1 MKSEICNAERSG
13 AKIDAFTAEVIR
25 GTVVAITDEMK
36 TNLMRTAYNMIIYEA
51 EDFTVGLFDADGNT
65 ISIGLGLPMFI
76 RGLSDAIQS
85 KLKHWGKENIFPG
98 DILLTNDPQVMGS
111 HLNHMIFTLPIFHN
125 GELVGFASSM
135 GHWQDVGGVLGAVT
149 RDIYS
154 EGLQMPFVK
163 IFKRGKQ
170 DAELTAIIRNNC
182 RLPEFAMGDFRAQLA
197 AIRTGER
204 RLTQL
209 LQRYGADTVK
219 DSVRLICDQ
228 SEKLARAAV
237 EKIPDGVYQAESF
250 MDDDGVNLSK
260 PIPIKV
266 RIEVRGA
273 EMTVDLSGVSPQV
286 AGPYNSGATAGRSA
300 SEVAFKFLTTPLLL
314 PINEGSFRP
323 LKIVLPPG
331 RVVSAT
337 KPAPVRTWM
346 TVPMTVADTI
356 FKALAPACPDNVLA
370 GHHADL
376 AAPRTFG
383 LDPKTG
389 RAFHFP
395 ATLSGGGWGAL
406 HDRDGQSATFCI
418 NDGDTHNTPV
428 EAGEGK
434 GPIFISYRKLRQ
446 DSGGAGKFRG
456 GLGVAQEVRMLAPGS
471 VLSAMERTKCAPWGL
486 HGGRDAEP
494 NRFSIVRKDGAI
506 ERLPTGKTIGH
517 VTLAVDDGFLVEVGG
532 GGGFWS
538 PTERDPERVLKDVR
552 SGYVSLE
559 AARRDYGVVINRQ
572 GRRFVLD
579 LAATKELRRQMTSS
593 ASDIEE
599 RFATH

>member
-1 MKSEICNAERSG
+1 LDYVFGEFMS
-13 AKIDAFTAEVIR
+13 KISARETTPQLDAFTAEVMR
-25 GTVVAITDEMK
+25 TSVVAITHEMK

-51 EDFTVGLFDADGNT
+51 EDFTVGLFDACGNT

-76 RGLSDAIQS
+76 RGLSDAIKA
-85 KLKHWGKENIFPG
+85 KLRHWGKENIFPG
-98 DILLTNDPQVMGS
+98 DVLLTNDPQVMGS
-111 HLNHMIFTLPIFHN
+111 HLNHMIFTLPVFHD
-125 GELVGFASSM
+125 GELVAFSSSM

-149 RDIYS
+149 RDIFS

-163 IFKRGKQ
+163 IFKAGKQ

-204 RLTQL
+204 RLAQL
-209 LQRYGADTVK
+209 LQRYGAATFK
-219 DSVRLICDQ
+219 ESVRLLFKQ
-228 SEKLARAAV
+228 SEKLARVAV
-237 EKIPDGVYQAESF
+237 EKIPDGVYEAESF
-250 MDDDGVNLSK
+250 MDDDGVNLGK
-260 PIPIKV
+260 HIPIKV
-266 RIEVRGA
+266 KVEVTGA

-300 SEVAFKFLTTPLLL
+300 SEVAFKFLTTPLFL

-323 LKIVLPPG
+323 LKVILPPG

-356 FKALAPACPDNVLA
+356 FKALARACPDSVLA

-395 ATLSGGGWGAL
+395 STLSGGGWGAL
-406 HDRDGQSATFCI
+406 HDRDGQNATFCI

-428 EAGEGK
+428 EAAEGK
-434 GPIFISYRKLRQ
+434 GPIFISFRELRR
-446 DSGGAGKFRG
+446 DSGGAGTFRG

-471 VLSAMERTKCAPWGL
+471 VLSAMERTLCAPWGL
-486 HGGRDAEP
+486 HGGKDALA
-494 NRFSIVRKDGAI
+494 NRFSIVRKDCSLQ
-506 ERLPTGKTIGH
+506 RLPTGKTIGH
-517 VTLAVDDGFLVEVGG
+517 ITLEVDDGFLVEVGG
-532 GGGFWS
+532 GGGFWN
-538 PTERDPERVLKDVR
+538 PLERDPERVLADVR

-559 AARRDYGVVINRQ
+559 AARRDYGVVIHQRGRQ
-572 GRRFVLD
+572 LAIDNPATRQLRESRRSQD
-579 LAATKELRRQMTSS
+579 
-593 ASDIEE
+593 
-599 RFATH
+599 

>member
-1 MKSEICNAERSG
+1 MKSEIRNSTRSED
-13 AKIDAFTAEVIR
+13 KIDAFTAEVIR

-76 RGLSDAIQS
+76 RGLSDSVKA

-111 HLNHMIFTLPIFHN
+111 HLNHMIFTLPVFHD
-125 GELVGFASSM
+125 GELIAFSSSM

-149 RDIYS
+149 RDIFS

-163 IFKRGKQ
+163 IFKAGKQ
-170 DAELTAIIRNNC
+170 DGELTAIIRSNC
-182 RLPEFAMGDFRAQLA
+182 RLPEFAMGDFRAQIA

-204 RLTQL
+204 RLMQL
-209 LQRYGADTVK
+209 LQRYGAETFK
-219 DSVRLICDQ
+219 ESVRLIFDQ

-237 EKIPDGVYQAESF
+237 EKIPDGVYEAESF
-250 MDDDGVNLSK
+250 MDDDGVNLGK
-260 PIPIKV
+260 PVPIKV
-266 RIEVRGA
+266 RVEVQGD

-286 AGPYNSGATAGRSA
+286 AGPYNSGSTAGRSA

-314 PINEGSFRP
+314 PINHGSFRP
-323 LKIVLPPG
+323 LKVVLPPG
-331 RVVSAT
+331 RIVSAT

-356 FKALAPACPDNVLA
+356 FKALAPACPDNVMA
-370 GHHADL
+370 GQHADL

-406 HDRDGQSATFCI
+406 HDHDGQNATFCI

-446 DSGGAGKFRG
+446 DSGGPGKFRG
-456 GLGVAQEVRMLAPGS
+456 GLGVAQEVQMLAPAS
-471 VLSAMERTKCAPWGL
+471 VQSAMERTLCPPWGL
-486 HGGRDAEP
+486 HGGKDAMA
-494 NRFSIVRKDGAI
+494 NRFSVVRKNGSI
-506 ERLPTGKTIGH
+506 KRLPTGKTAGY
-517 VTLAVDDGFLVEVGG
+517 VALDAGDGFLVEVGG
-532 GGGFWS
+532 GGGFWN
-538 PTERDPERVLKDVR
+538 PLNRDPERVLADVR

-559 AARRDYGVVINRQ
+559 AAQDDYGVVIRQ
-572 GRRFVLD
+572 NGRKFELD
-579 LAATKELRRQMTSS
+579 VQATRELRRACSQTAPHS
-593 ASDIEE
+593 A
-599 RFATH
+599 

>member
-1 MKSEICNAERSG
+1 MKSGICNSERSEE
-13 AKIDAFTAEVIR
+13 KVDAFTAEVIR
-25 GTVVAITDEMK
+25 STVVAITDEMK

-76 RGLSDAIQS
+76 RGLSDAIKA
-85 KLKHWGKENIFPG
+85 KLKHWGKEKIFPG

-111 HLNHMIFTLPIFHN
+111 HLNHMIFTLPVFHY
-125 GELVGFASSM
+125 GELVAFSSSM

-149 RDIYS
+149 RDIFS
-154 EGLQMPFVK
+154 EGLQLPFVK
-163 IFKRGKQ
+163 IFKRGQQ

-204 RLTQL
+204 RLAQL
-209 LQRYGADTVK
+209 IQRYGTEAFK
-219 DSVRLICDQ
+219 ESVRLIFDQ

-237 EKIPDGVYQAESF
+237 EKIPDGVYEAESF
-250 MDDDGVNLSK
+250 MDDDGVNLGK
-260 PIPIKV
+260 HIPIKV
-266 RIEVRGA
+266 RVEVSGN

-323 LKIVLPPG
+323 LKLVLPPG

-356 FKALAPACPDNVLA
+356 FKALAPACPDNVMA
-370 GHHADL
+370 GQHADL

-383 LDPKTG
+383 FDPKTG

-406 HDRDGQSATFCI
+406 HDRDGQNATFCI

-434 GPIFISYRKLRQ
+434 GPIFIEYRKLRQ
-446 DSGGAGKFRG
+446 DSGGPGKFRG
-456 GLGVAQEVRMLAPGS
+456 GLGVAQEVRMLSPGS
-471 VLSAMERTKCAPWGL
+471 VQSAIERTLCAPWGL
-486 HGGRDAEP
+486 HGGKDAMA
-494 NRFSIVRKDGAI
+494 NRFSIVRKDGSN
-506 ERLPTGKTIGH
+506 EKLPTGKTIGH
-517 VTLAVDDGFLVEVGG
+517 VPLDIGDGFLVEVGG
-532 GGGFWS
+532 GGGFWN
-538 PTERDPERVLKDVR
+538 PLERDPERVLADVC
-552 SGYVSLE
+552 SGYVSIE
-559 AARRDYGVVINRQ
+559 AARRDYGVVIFHR
-572 GRRFVLD
+572 GRKFELD
-579 LAATKELRRQMTSS
+579 VQATRELRRGT
-593 ASDIEE
+593 
-599 RFATH
+599 R

>member
-1 MKSEICNAERSG
+1 
-13 AKIDAFTAEVIR
+13 
-25 GTVVAITDEMK
+25 VAITDEMK

-76 RGLSDAIQS
+76 RGLSDAIKA
-85 KLKHWGKENIFPG
+85 KLAHWGKQNIFPG
-98 DILLTNDPQVMGS
+98 DVLLTNDPQVMGS
-111 HLNHMIFTLPIFHN
+111 HLNHMIFTLPVFHD
-125 GELVGFASSM
+125 GELVAFSSSM

-149 RDIYS
+149 RDIFS

-163 IFKRGKQ
+163 IFKAGQQ
-170 DAELTAIIRNNC
+170 DAELTAIIRSNC

-204 RLTQL
+204 RLTRL
-209 LQRYGADTVK
+209 LQRYGAATFK
-219 DSVRLICDQ
+219 ESVELIFDQ
-228 SEKLARAAV
+228 SERLARAAV
-237 EKIPDGVYQAESF
+237 AKIPDGIYEAESF
-250 MDDDGVNLSK
+250 MDDDGVNLGK
-260 PIPIKV
+260 HVPIKV
-266 RIEVRGA
+266 RVEVSA
-273 EMTVDLSGVSPQV
+273 DEMIVDLSGVSPQV

-314 PINEGSFRP
+314 PINQGSFRP
-323 LKIVLPPG
+323 LQVVLPPG
-331 RVVSAT
+331 RIVSAS

-356 FKALAPACPDNVLA
+356 FKALAPACPANVLA

-395 ATLSGGGWGAL
+395 QTLSGGGWGAL
-406 HDRDGQSATFCI
+406 HDRDGQNATFCI

-428 EAGEGK
+428 EAAEGK
-434 GPIFISYRKLRQ
+434 GPIFIAHRKLRQ
-446 DSGGAGKFRG
+446 DSGGPGKFRG
-456 GLGVAQEVRMLAPGS
+456 GLGVSQEVRMRAPGS

-486 HGGRDAEP
+486 HGGKNGLA
-494 NRFSIVRKDGAI
+494 NRFSIVRKDGSI

-517 VTLAVDDGFLVEVGG
+517 VALDVQDGFLIEVGG
-532 GGGFWS
+532 GGGIWDALQ
-538 PTERDPERVLKDVR
+538 RDPERMLADVR

-559 AARRDYGVVINRQ
+559 AARRDYGVVIRQ
-572 GRRFVLD
+572 EGRRYELD
-579 LAATKELRRQMTSS
+579 LEATAALRRARQQQ
-593 ASDIEE
+593 
-599 RFATH
+599 